1 MKTKFKCGSQNC
13 GHEFEYEYGDVWIG
27 PVFTREQ
34 KKKDGS
40 IVSFT
45 NPVCPVCWEKFIR
58 HHVGTGV
65 SDWEREFNEHYS

>member
-1 MKTKFKCGSQNC
+1 MKFNYRCGVCDHQ
-13 GHEFEYEYGDVWIG
+13 FEYEHGDPWVG
-27 PVFTREQ
+27 PVFTKEQ
-34 KKKDGS
+34 KKPDGS
-40 IVSFT
+40 IVLFS